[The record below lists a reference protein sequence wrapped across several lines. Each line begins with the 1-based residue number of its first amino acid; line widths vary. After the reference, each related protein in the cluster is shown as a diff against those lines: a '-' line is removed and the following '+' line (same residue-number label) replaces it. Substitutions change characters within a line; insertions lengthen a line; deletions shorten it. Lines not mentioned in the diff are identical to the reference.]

1 MKHLPDIEHAVIG
14 DVHGCSE
21 ELRELVEVLLET
33 RPGLRVILTG
43 DLLTKGPDPCGVIRS
58 IGDFRRQGVD
68 LVSVCGNQDLRTFAM
83 LVRRSLGFETLRL
96 SKSDRALIERLEDQD
111 LIPAALDLL
120 GETVDRV
127 QTSAGAATVLH
138 AGIRL
143 DAGLAGTTTHDKI
156 HLKPADGEC
165 PWWTNYDGRDG
176 LIICGHRPVA
186 APVRT
191 GRDDQPFAVNVD
203 TGCAGGGHL
212 TAYLLEAD
220 DFLSVESRQIRS
232 RRRGDRRI
240 LPNLVDV
247 RSRTA
252 DLAS

>member
-1 MKHLPDIEHAVIG
+1 VNRSTDIEHAVIG

-33 RPGLRVILTG
+33 RPDVRVVLTG

-58 IGDFRRQGVD
+58 ISDFRRQGVD
-68 LVSVCGNQDLRTFAM
+68 LISVCGNQDLRTFAM
-83 LVRRSLGFETLRL
+83 LVRHSLGFEPVRL
-96 SKSDRALIERLEDQD
+96 SKSDRGLIGKMEDDD

-120 GETVDRV
+120 GETVDRIQAPV
-127 QTSAGAATVLH
+127 GAATVLH

-156 HLKPADGEC
+156 HLKPTGGEL

-191 GRDDQPFAVNVD
+191 GGDDQPFAVNVD

-212 TAYLLEAD
+212 TAYLLEED

-232 RRRGDRRI
+232 RSRGGHQI
-240 LPNLVDV
+240 LPDLVEVED
-247 RSRTA
+247 RTA
-252 DLAS
+252 DLAG